1 MILRDLMKV
10 VGDNEVYIDGK
21 KVSRSSISSK
31 ILGREVEHVYSSC
44 GTICDFA
51 NHFIDIRLK

>member
-1 MILRDLMKV
+1 MRV

-21 KVSRSSISSK
+21 KVSRSSIHPNM
-31 ILGREVEHVYSSC
+31 LGKEIEHVYSSC